1 MSCIL
6 IFWHLH
12 LRTHRAC
19 ADLENGDQRVPAIRR
34 PASASLRQPV
44 RTNLGNGVERES
56 LATQLRRVDEE
67 QDKKQESKKP
77 GQEKQRKIEQSKVAK
92 DEIGPDC
99 FLTHQLL
106 GTGSFGEVFL
116 VEEKSSGKLMA
127 MKVLSK

>member
-44 RTNLGNGVERES
+44 SNGLDIDDDDFLDDS
-56 LATQLRRVDEE
+56 IYDQGPSNRRVAYER
-67 QDKKQESKKP
+67 SVP
-77 GQEKQRKIEQSKVAK
+77 GDRVPL
-92 DEIGPDC
+92 GPHAPAYT
-99 FLTHQLL
+99 LR
-106 GTGSFGEVFL
+106 VFY
-116 VEEKSSGKLMA
+116 
-127 MKVLSK
+127 